1 MILEFSSIISILISL
16 LIINGLFNLAEII
29 KPIKK
34 NKFFIEDEK
43 LLLIFNFFLITNF
56 LSILTYFY
64 SLYFHST

>member
-34 NKFFIEDEK
+34 KF
-43 LLLIFNFFLITNF
+43 LLKTKNC
-56 LSILTYFY
+56 Y
-64 SLYFHST
+64 